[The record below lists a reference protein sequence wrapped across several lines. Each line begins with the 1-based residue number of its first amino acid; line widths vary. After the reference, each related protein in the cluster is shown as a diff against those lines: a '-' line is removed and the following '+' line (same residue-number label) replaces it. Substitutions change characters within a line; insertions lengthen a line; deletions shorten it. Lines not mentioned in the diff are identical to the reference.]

1 MPEYISKDVAF
12 QRLLCKE
19 SEFNHWND
27 YNLAQY
33 IIAQIVPEDVVPA
46 THIQK
51 LGNIVQTIKNGRACR
66 TFSCCGTIIV
76 QSSGTNIWLIN
87 APDAGLFTIT
97 LLLRAETGLQYRL

>member
-51 LGNIVQTIKNGRACR
+51 T
-66 TFSCCGTIIV
+66 
-76 QSSGTNIWLIN
+76 W
-87 APDAGLFTIT
+87 
-97 LLLRAETGLQYRL
+97 

>member
-1 MPEYISKDVAF
+1 MSEYISKDAAF

-19 SEFNHWND
+19 SEFHHWND

-51 LGNIVQTIKNGRACR
+51 LGNIVQTIKKMGGLVEPFRAAEL
-66 TFSCCGTIIV
+66 TV
-76 QSSGTNIWLIN
+76 QK
-87 APDAGLFTIT
+87 
-97 LLLRAETGLQYRL
+97 

>member
-51 LGNIVQTIKNGRACR
+51 LGNIVQTIKKTDGLVEPFRVVEL
-66 TFSCCGTIIV
+66 TV
-76 QSSGTNIWLIN
+76 QK
-87 APDAGLFTIT
+87 
-97 LLLRAETGLQYRL
+97 

>member
-33 IIAQIVPEDVVPA
+33 IIAQIVPEYVF
-46 THIQK
+46 
-51 LGNIVQTIKNGRACR
+51 R
-66 TFSCCGTIIV
+66 
-76 QSSGTNIWLIN
+76 
-87 APDAGLFTIT
+87 
-97 LLLRAETGLQYRL
+97 LLRRVYKVSFRNCASR

>member
-51 LGNIVQTIKNGRACR
+51 LGNKDCQHLMFSDCYGECTKCHLGIVRPDDSCEFGERRA
-66 TFSCCGTIIV
+66 TTHV
-76 QSSGTNIWLIN
+76 
-87 APDAGLFTIT
+87 
-97 LLLRAETGLQYRL
+97 

>member
-66 TFSCCGTIIV
+66 NFSCCGTDCTEMTSWMWPKYCPWCGAKLNGGV
-76 QSSGTNIWLIN
+76 CN
-87 APDAGLFTIT
+87 A
-97 LLLRAETGLQYRL
+97 

>member
-1 MPEYISKDVAF
+1 MPEYISKDAAF

-19 SEFNHWND
+19 SEFHHWND

-66 TFSCCGTIIV
+66 TFSCLSVDFTSRYSTI
-76 QSSGTNIWLIN
+76 
-87 APDAGLFTIT
+87 
-97 LLLRAETGLQYRL
+97 

>member
-66 TFSCCGTIIV
+66 TFSCCGTDCTELQRLPASYV
-76 QSSGTNIWLIN
+76 
-87 APDAGLFTIT
+87 FR
-97 LLLRAETGLQYRL
+97 LLRRVYKVSFRNCASR

>member
-51 LGNIVQTIKNGRACR
+51 LGNIVQTMQRLPASYVFR
-66 TFSCCGTIIV
+66 
-76 QSSGTNIWLIN
+76 
-87 APDAGLFTIT
+87 
-97 LLLRAETGLQYRL
+97 LLRRVYKVSFRNCASR

>member
-33 IIAQIVPEDVVPA
+33 IIAQIVPEDDSCEFGERRA
-46 THIQK
+46 TTH
-51 LGNIVQTIKNGRACR
+51 V
-66 TFSCCGTIIV
+66 
-76 QSSGTNIWLIN
+76 
-87 APDAGLFTIT
+87 
-97 LLLRAETGLQYRL
+97 

>member
-19 SEFNHWND
+19 SEFHHWND

-51 LGNIVQTIKNGRACR
+51 LGNIVQTIKTDGLVEPFRVVEL
-66 TFSCCGTIIV
+66 TV
-76 QSSGTNIWLIN
+76 QK
-87 APDAGLFTIT
+87 
-97 LLLRAETGLQYRL
+97 